1 MMNGDEAF
9 DELAWEADRRDF
21 VADWRDGIASGRDM
35 DADVREV
42 IADEREQRADDR
54 EADLDE
60 LHRRLDARA
69 VELGLPALTPAER
82 ERTAARYAR
91 AAIERNEARGAPAAQ
106 RRSRPSGNRTSRGG
120 DRREAV
126 TPTTRLAVAFAEIA
140 RHLYQ
145 ADDVDDVLTRI
156 VFVAV
161 SAVQGCDMA
170 SVTVRDDGGHR
181 TVASTHAAATES
193 DHAQYETGEGP
204 CLDAVDEPRSCTRRC
219 SPTGAGRRSA
229 PARPNPASSRR
240 SPTVSPRRAAVP
252 AGSLAG
258 SLNAY
263 AGTPDA
269 FDAEAQE
276 IGLILAAH
284 ATLAAGSILERE
296 PSRT

>member
-1 MMNGDEAF
+1 MTKRSTS
-9 DELAWEADRRDF
+9 W
-21 VADWRDGIASGRDM
+21 SGRLTGATSSPTGGM
-35 DADVREV
+35 ASPRSRHGRRSARGGADQ
-42 IADEREQRADDR
+42 REQRADDR

-69 VELGLPALTPAER
+69 VELGLPALTSAER
-82 ERTAARYAR
+82 ERTAGRYAR
-91 AAIERNEARGAPAAQ
+91 AAIERNEAREELQ
-106 RRSRPSGNRTSRGG
+106 RRSVDRDRAAAARAEAAA
-120 DRREAV
+120 RREAV
-126 TPTTRLAVAFAEIA
+126 APTTRLAVAFAEIA
-140 RHLYQ
+140 APVSGRRF
-145 ADDVDDVLTRI
+145 DDVLTRI

-170 SVTVRDDGGHR
+170 SVTVRDSVGHR
-181 TVASTHAAATES
+181 TVASTHAVATRE
-193 DHAQYETGEGP
+193 
-204 CLDAVDEPRSCTRRC
+204 RSRSVRDRRR
-219 SPTGAGRRSA
+219 SVPGRGRRLHRVHAGVPRPALAGARRPSDPSGVESAVSYRLA
-229 PARPNPASSRR
+229 PASRR
-240 SPTVSPRRAAVP
+240 P